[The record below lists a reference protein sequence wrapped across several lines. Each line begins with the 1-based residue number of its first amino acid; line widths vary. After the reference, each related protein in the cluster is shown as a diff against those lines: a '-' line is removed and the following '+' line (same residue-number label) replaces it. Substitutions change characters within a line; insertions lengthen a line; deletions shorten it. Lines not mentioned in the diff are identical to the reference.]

1 MDANVFVQNVK
12 KYCAI
17 KGVAPTVACRESG
30 AGKSLMS
37 QVAQGIVPS
46 VSKVQLLAQYLGVTT
61 SNHSYFNLN
70 GHCSGDVRGHTLRCP
85 VTGSFNQLTEE
96 SAPLF
101 EGTDLNDERV
111 LGEAQ
116 KSSPP
121 SEEDRLLAGYDAL
134 SARNREKLEEYLDL
148 LLSSQDRP

>member
-1 MDANVFVQNVK
+1 MKN
-12 KYCAI
+12 I
-17 KGVAPTVACRESG
+17 KPTNAFKESG
-30 AGKSLMS
+30 VGSSFLS
-37 QVAQGIVPS
+37 DIQRGQTPS
-46 VSKVQLLAQYLGVTT
+46 VAKVQLLAQYLGVTT
-61 SNHSYFNLN
+61 S
-70 GHCSGDVRGHTLRCP
+70 
-85 VTGSFNQLTEE
+85 
-96 SAPLF
+96 
-101 EGTDLNDERV
+101 DL

>member
-1 MDANVFVQNVK
+1 MDTKTRIFELLDKLGMEQKAFAEAVGVK
-12 KYCAI
+12 ES
-17 KGVAPTVACRESG
+17 TVSDWRR
-30 AGKSLMS
+30 GKSNSYNRFLVKIA
-37 QVAQGIVPS
+37 QV
-46 VSKVQLLAQYLGVTT
+46 LGTT
-61 SNHSYFNLN
+61 
-70 GHCSGDVRGHTLRCP
+70 T
-85 VTGSFNQLTEE
+85 
-96 SAPLF
+96 A
-101 EGTDLNDERV
+101 DL

>member
-1 MDANVFVQNVK
+1 MDTKTRIFELLDKLGMEQKAFAEAVGVK
-12 KYCAI
+12 ES
-17 KGVAPTVACRESG
+17 TVSDWRR
-30 AGKSLMS
+30 GKSNSYNRFLVKIA
-37 QVAQGIVPS
+37 QV
-46 VSKVQLLAQYLGVTT
+46 LGTTT
-61 SNHSYFNLN
+61 S
-70 GHCSGDVRGHTLRCP
+70 
-85 VTGSFNQLTEE
+85 
-96 SAPLF
+96 
-101 EGTDLNDERV
+101 DL

>member
-1 MDANVFVQNVK
+1 MDTRDRIFKLLDAK
-12 KYCAI
+12 KIEQKAFAAQV
-17 KGVAPTVACRESG
+17 GVS
-30 AGKSLMS
+30 
-37 QVAQGIVPS
+37 
-46 VSKVQLLAQYLGVTT
+46 
-61 SNHSYFNLN
+61 
-70 GHCSGDVRGHTLRCP
+70 
-85 VTGSFNQLTEE
+85 
-96 SAPLF
+96 
-101 EGTDLNDERV
+101 EGTVSNWRRGVSSSYTRYLVKIAQVLGTTTADL

>member
-1 MDANVFVQNVK
+1 MKNVK
-12 KYCAI
+12 
-17 KGVAPTVACRESG
+17 PTNACKESG
-30 AGKSLMS
+30 VGSSFLS
-37 QVAQGIVPS
+37 DIQRGQTPS
-46 VSKVQLLAQYLGVTT
+46 VAKVQLLAQYLGVTT
-61 SNHSYFNLN
+61 S
-70 GHCSGDVRGHTLRCP
+70 
-85 VTGSFNQLTEE
+85 
-96 SAPLF
+96 
-101 EGTDLNDERV
+101 DL